1 MSTGENV
8 QKWTRVFSF
17 FSDASERRVKV
28 SAESKILALTF
39 ERFRL
44 YRLKHAYY
52 KPFKYAEVKPTCFVA
67 NDLMS
72 NSNAWPIRV
81 FRIFILEIS
90 QKMGVFDF
98 FKNGHEID

>member
-1 MSTGENV
+1 MSSGENV